1 MVAICYSN
9 QQYISEKKCYFT
21 ELTALNVNMN
31 TNRSGLADYLVE
43 DGRAKYLKFIR
54 NQKID
59 LPYLQVRRLF
69 EGQLT
74 FHVGL
79 YGV

>member
-1 MVAICYSN
+1 
-9 QQYISEKKCYFT
+9 
-21 ELTALNVNMN
+21 MN

-43 DGRAKYLKFIR
+43 DGRPKYLKFIR

-59 LPYLQVRRLF
+59 LPYFQVRRLF

-74 FHVGL
+74 LHVGL